1 MSKMDFPKH
10 LPIKNILKASMPAF
24 ISSLIFLALILFFTP
39 GFKVDYSFT
48 LYSSDGKLLGASAA
62 GDGQWRFPQTSKLPE
77 KYREALLS
85 YEDKNFYF
93 HFGID
98 PLSVFRA
105 AVENIVKG
113 KIVSGAST
121 ITMQTSRLSEKNPP
135 RSFKQKL
142 RESFLSLFLELS
154 YSKKDILNIYAS
166 HAPYGGN
173 VVGLEAA
180 SWRYFGRGPE
190 DLTWAEAACLAVLP
204 NQPSL
209 VRPGK
214 ESEILKEK
222 RDRLLHNLFLQKK
235 IDKETYALSVAEPVP
250 DKPKTIP
257 QKAYHYLE
265 FLKTKSSNQKNISSL
280 DYSLQ
285 EIVFEIADHHF
296 KRNFSSGVYNTAV
309 LILNTETGE
318 TLAYI
323 GNTGLQSLNAKNEHV
338 DMVHARRSSGSLL
351 KPFLFAAM
359 LDAGMI
365 LPDQLLIDI
374 PTKIAGYTPQ
384 NSNYTYSGAI
394 PARKALSYSLNIP
407 FIRALREFT
416 IPAFLDILKRS
427 GFTTFNRSADEYG
440 LPLILGGGEISL
452 YEITNTYRKMMLR
465 AQNKLDEKFPFSSG
479 ACRITMDVLTEGNR
493 PEEEA
498 IWQLYAQNQKIAWKT
513 GTSYG
518 NKDAWTIGITPK
530 YSVGV
535 WCGNASGEGRPE
547 ITSTKLAA
555 PILFEIFNILPKSD
569 WPEKELKDFEFIKAC
584 ADSGYPAGEFCKTA
598 KAVLKPIN
606 SHTQNTC
613 PYCKKVSLSP
623 DGKFQVKAN
632 DINELPKIE
641 NRFVLPAA
649 AEYFY
654 KQGHPEYK
662 SLPQWLPESTASNAG
677 EFEILFPEDG
687 TSVYIPT
694 ELDGSFGALVA
705 EAAHKNPDAVIYWDL
720 DGEYLGSTKSYHQMK
735 IQPLGAAL
743 RGRHELTLTDNR
755 GNTRKRIFYVLNE
768 N

>member
-222 RDRLLHNLFLQKK
+222 RDRLLYNLFLQKK

-440 LPLILGGGEISL
+440 LPLILGGGEINL

-465 AQNKLDEKFPFSSG
+465 AQNKLDEKFPFSAG

-498 IWQLYAQNQKIAWKT
+498 IWQLYTQNQKIAWKT

-632 DINELPKIE
+632 DISELPKIE

-735 IQPLGAAL
+735 IQPLRAAA

>member
-1 MSKMDFPKH
+1 MYFPEQ
-10 LPIKNILKASMPAF
+10 LPKKKILKALLPA
-24 ISSLIFLALILFFTP
+24 LIFTLIVLLSIVFFTP
-39 GFKVDYSFT
+39 AFKNDYSFT
-48 LYSSDGKLLGASAA
+48 LYSFDGKLLGASAA
-62 GDGQWRFPQTSKLPE
+62 QDGQWRFPQSSKLSE
-77 KYREALLS
+77 KYKEALLT

-105 AVENIVKG
+105 VKENMVNG

-121 ITMQTSRLSEKNPP
+121 ITMQTARLSEKNPL
-135 RSFKQKL
+135 RTFKQKL
-142 RESFLSLFLELS
+142 KESFLSLFLELS
-154 YSKKDILNIYAS
+154 YSKENILNLYSS

-180 SWRYFGRGPE
+180 SWRYFGRSPD

-214 ESEILKEK
+214 GSEILKQK
-222 RDRLLHNLFLQKK
+222 RDNLLYNLFLQKK
-235 IDKETYALSVAEPVP
+235 IDEETYELSLAEPLP
-250 DKPKTIP
+250 DKPKTLP

-265 FLKTKSSNQKNISSL
+265 FSKTQSSNQKNISSL
-280 DYSLQ
+280 DASLQ

-296 KRNFSSGVYNTAV
+296 KRNLLSGVYNTAV
-309 LILNTETGE
+309 LILDTETGKP
-318 TLAYI
+318 LAYI

-338 DMVHARRSSGSLL
+338 DMIHARRSSGSLL

-416 IPAFLDILKRS
+416 VPAFLDILKRS
-427 GFTTFNRSADEYG
+427 GFTTFNRSADDYG
-440 LPLILGGGEISL
+440 LPLILGGGEITL

-465 AQNKLDEKFPFSSG
+465 AQNKLNEKIPFSSA

-498 IWQLYAQNQKIAWKT
+498 VWQLYAENQKIAWKT

-555 PILFEIFNILPKSD
+555 PILFEIFNILPKSE
-569 WPEKELKDFEFIKAC
+569 WPEQELKDFEFIKTC
-584 ADSGYPAGEFCKTA
+584 ADSGYPAGEFCNST
-598 KAVLKPIN
+598 KAVLKPRE
-606 SHTQNTC
+606 SHCQGTC
-613 PYCKKVSLSP
+613 PYCKSVSLSP

-641 NRFVLPAA
+641 KRFVLPAA

-662 SLPQWLPESTASNAG
+662 PLPQWLPKSMASNKG

-694 ELDGSFGALVA
+694 ELDGSLGALVA
-705 EAAHKNPDAVIYWDL
+705 EAAHKNPEAVIYWDL
-720 DGEYLGSTKSYHQMK
+720 DGEYLGSTKTYHQMK
-735 IQPLGAAL
+735 IQAV

>member
-1 MSKMDFPKH
+1 MHFPEK
-10 LPIKNILKASMPAF
+10 LPTKKILQALIPAF
-24 ISSLIFLALILFFTP
+24 ISAVIVLLSILFFTP
-39 GFKVDYSFT
+39 DFKVDYSFT
-48 LYSSDGKLLGASAA
+48 LYSSGGKLLGASAA
-62 GDGQWRFPQTSKLPE
+62 KDGQWRFPQNVSLPL
-77 KYREALLS
+77 KYKEALLT

-105 AVENIVKG
+105 AAENLLKE

-121 ITMQTSRLSEKNPP
+121 ITMQTSRLSEKNQI
-135 RSFKQKL
+135 RSFGQKL
-142 RESFLSLFLELS
+142 KESFFSLFLELA
-154 YSKKDILNIYAS
+154 YSKEDILNLYSS

-180 SWRYFGRGPE
+180 SWRYFGRAPE

-214 ESEILKEK
+214 ESKILKQK
-222 RDRLLHNLFLQKK
+222 RDNLLYNLFLQKK
-235 IDKETYALSVAEPVP
+235 IDKETYELSLEEPVP
-250 DKPKTIP
+250 DKPKALP
-257 QKAYHYLE
+257 QKAHHYLE
-265 FLKTKSSNQKNISSL
+265 FLKTKTSKPKNISTL
-280 DYSLQ
+280 DHALQ
-285 EIVFEIADHHF
+285 EIVFEIAEHHF
-296 KRNFSSGVYNTAV
+296 KINSQSSVHNIAV
-309 LILNTETGE
+309 LILDTETGNP
-318 TLAYI
+318 LAYI
-323 GNTGLQSLNAKNEHV
+323 GNTGLNSPNAKHEHV
-338 DMVHARRSSGSLL
+338 DMIQARRSSGSLL
-351 KPFLFAAM
+351 KPFLFTAM

-384 NSNYTYSGAI
+384 NSSYTYSGAI

-407 FIRALREFT
+407 FIRSLREFT
-416 IPAFLDILKRS
+416 VPAFLDILKRS
-427 GFTTFNRSADEYG
+427 GFTTFNRSAGEYG
-440 LPLILGGGEISL
+440 LPLILGGGEINL
-452 YEITNTYRKMMLR
+452 YEITYNYRKLMLK
-465 AQNKLDEKFPFSSG
+465 AQNKLGGKFPFSSG

-498 IWQLYAQNQKIAWKT
+498 IWQLYAKDQKIAWKT

-555 PILFEIFNILPKSD
+555 PILFEIFKILPKTD
-569 WPEKELKDFEFIKAC
+569 WPEQELKDFEFIKTC
-584 ADSGYPAGEFCKTA
+584 ADSGYPAGEFCNNTKNI
-598 KAVLKPIN
+598 LKPIG
-606 SHTQNTC
+606 SHSQKVC
-613 PYCKKVSLSP
+613 PYCKKVSLTP

-641 NRFVLPAA
+641 KRFILPAA

-662 SLPQWLPESTASNAG
+662 PLPRWIPGSTASLLS
-677 EFEILFPEDG
+677 EFEILFPENG

-694 ELDGSFGALVA
+694 ELDGSMGALTA
-705 EAAHKNPDAVIYWDL
+705 EAVHKNPEAVIYWDL
-720 DGEYLGSTKSYHQMK
+720 DGEFLGLTKTYHQMK
-735 IQPLGAAL
+735 IQTT
-743 RGRHELTLTDNR
+743 RGSHILTATDNR
-755 GNTRKRIFYVLNE
+755 GNTHKRVFHVLNE